1 MLIPA
6 QILAARALVG
16 MTRAELAAKV
26 GLSPTGLAKIETGQS
41 DPKASS
47 LEAIQRALEASGVV
61 FIREDIEGAGVR
73 LKRPRKRR

>member
-1 MLIPA
+1 ML
-6 QILAARALVG
+6 G

-47 LEAIQRALEASGVV
+47 LDAIQKALETAGIE
-61 FIREDIEGAGVR
+61 FIPEDSKGAGVR